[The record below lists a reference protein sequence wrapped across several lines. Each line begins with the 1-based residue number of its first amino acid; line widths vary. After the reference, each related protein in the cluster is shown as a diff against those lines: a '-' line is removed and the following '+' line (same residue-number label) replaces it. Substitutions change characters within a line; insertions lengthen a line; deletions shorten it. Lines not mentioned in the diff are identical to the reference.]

1 MSLLTKKL
9 AGTVGGAAL
18 LITVLTLCS
27 RIIGFGRWIG
37 QAKFVGSGGV
47 AESYAVA
54 NLLPNVL
61 YEVAV
66 GGALAGAIIPLLAGF
81 ITKNDQKQFNRY
93 ASVILNWVLVIL
105 IPLAILVVI
114 LAPFILSF
122 VPHLESGTKH
132 DVAVVF
138 LRIFAAQIPL
148 YGISVVL
155 TGVLQSKQKFL
166 WPALMPI
173 VSSILVI
180 ASYAVFAQLAQGNQ
194 QRPELLSSNSIQI
207 LGWGTTAGVFALSVP
222 LFWPAF
228 RSGYRY
234 QLAFKMPRELF
245 KKSVGLMSA
254 GLGAL
259 FAQQVSVLA
268 VMFATN
274 KFGGSGAFNIYQYSQ
289 AIYVLPYAIFA
300 VPLATSVFPRIA
312 AEAAKPEQ
320 SQLSALISKTTALI
334 IALASLGVGLL
345 VVNAAALERFFALFT
360 KGRTHDLGA
369 LVLTT
374 ALGLIGYSLLF
385 HLTRVLYAFH
395 RNRVA
400 AGAAIAGWLTVAG
413 LSVVLP
419 AVFVSG
425 KDYSLSLILVG
436 LSSSIGMSV
445 TGFMLLRGIKTL
457 LANTDYRFIYIS
469 IFKSLVALGISGGL
483 TVLLA
488 KHLPNFMHE
497 TTLIGVISYL
507 VVVSLLLLIGYGGI
521 TFALQKSIIVGILKR
536 K

>member
-9 AGTVGGAAL
+9 AGTIGGAAL

-27 RIIGFGRWIG
+27 RIVGFGRWIG
-37 QAKFVGSGGV
+37 QANFVGSGGV

-81 ITKNDQKQFNRY
+81 IAKKDQEQFNRY

-122 VPHLESGTKH
+122 VPGLESGTRH
-132 DVAVVF
+132 DLAVVF

-320 SQLSALISKTTALI
+320 SQLSSLISKTTALI
-334 IALASLGVGLL
+334 IALAALGVGVL
-345 VVNAAALERFFALFT
+345 VVNAAALERFFSLFT

-374 ALGLIGYSLLF
+374 ALGLIGYSLMF

-395 RNRVA
+395 RNRLA
-400 AGAAIAGWLTVAG
+400 AGAAIVGWLTVAG
-413 LSVVLP
+413 LSIGLP

-425 KDYSLSLILVG
+425 TDYSLSLILVG
-436 LSSSIGMSV
+436 VSSSIGMSI

-457 LANTDYRFIYIS
+457 LTRVDYRFIYVS
-469 IFKSLVALGISGGL
+469 TFKSLLAMVISGGL
-483 TVLLA
+483 TMLVT
-488 KHLPNFMHE
+488 KWFPEFMLE
-497 TTLIGVISYL
+497 ATVVGVISYL
-507 VVVSLLLLIGYGGI
+507 VVASLLLLGCYGGI
-521 TFALQKSIIVGILKR
+521 TFALQKSIIVSFLKR